1 MSYVDRTPPVS
12 FFASFNDSQIAADRS
27 SSRPYTVTYTTGAAR
42 PSQALIS
49 NDRGQ
54 TWTEVTGDLA
64 TKLPDASFWKLIA
77 NPGDQSQLFLGT
89 DQGIYRSERRRQLVP
104 VHERHGPVASIFGL
118 ELNYDYS
125 NPPLLHLGT
134 YGRGY
139 WNRQVASDAVL
150 SNVTV
155 NPTQV
160 VAGQQSEL
168 VVWLDRA
175 APRDITV
182 SLTSSN
188 PLVYPVPSTITVA
201 QGYSNAGIEIT
212 TGNVTSQ
219 TQVTVTATYNQLSP
233 SAVLTVTLAPT
244 ATSVASSLNP
254 SNYGQAVTFTAH
266 GHVDL
271 WHAHW
276 NRDVL

>member
-1 MSYVDRTPPVS
+1 M
-12 FFASFNDSQIAADRS
+12 
-27 SSRPYTVTYTTGAAR
+27 
-42 PSQALIS
+42 
-49 NDRGQ
+49 
-54 TWTEVTGDLA
+54 
-64 TKLPDASFWKLIA
+64 
-77 NPGDQSQLFLGT
+77 
-89 DQGIYRSERRRQLVP
+89 
-104 VHERHGPVASIFGL
+104 
-118 ELNYDYS
+118 
-125 NPPLLHLGT
+125 
-134 YGRGY
+134 
-139 WNRQVASDAVL
+139 L
-150 SNVTV
+150 SNATV

-233 SAVLTVTLAPT
+233 SAVSHGHALAPT
-244 ATSVASSLNP
+244 TTSVVSSLNP
-254 SNYGQAVTFTAH
+254 SNYGQAVTFTATVASTLWEAPDREPSRSMTARPRLAQVVSG
-266 GHVDL
+266 GHASFTSSAL
-271 WHAHW
+271 TGGTHSFTAKYAGGGIFSGSTSS
-276 NRDVL
+276 VLSQVVKKIASTTTVVSKT